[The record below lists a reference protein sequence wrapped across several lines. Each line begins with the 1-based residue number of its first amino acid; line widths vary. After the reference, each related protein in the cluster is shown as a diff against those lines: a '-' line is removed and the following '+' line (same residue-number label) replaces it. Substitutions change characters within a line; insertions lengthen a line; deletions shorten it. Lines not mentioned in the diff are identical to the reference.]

1 MIAVDTNVLLRY
13 IVQDDPVQSALAE
26 RFLEHDLSP
35 QVPGF
40 VSLVAVCEI
49 AWALERTY
57 DLPREAIAD
66 AIMGLTKTPQLEI
79 EAGDLVRVAAAQTRF
94 TIADTIIHLV
104 GQARN
109 CTGTVTFDRN
119 FARMD
124 GVDLLAGRERGN

>member
-13 IVQDDPVQSALAE
+13 IVQDDLDQFALAE
-26 RFLEHDLSP
+26 RFLEQELSP
-35 QVPGF
+35 QEPGF
-40 VSLVAVCEI
+40 VSLVVVCEI

-57 DLPREAIAD
+57 DLPREAIAN

-79 EAGDLVRVAAAQTRF
+79 ESEDLVRAAAAQTRF
-94 TIADTIIHLV
+94 TIADTLIHLV

-109 CTGTVTFDRN
+109 CVGTVTFDRK

-124 GVDLLAGRERGN
+124 GVKLLGE

>member
-13 IVQDDPVQSALAE
+13 IVQDDPDQSALAE
-26 RFLEHDLSP
+26 RFLERDLSS
-35 QVPGF
+35 QEPGF

-57 DLPREAIAD
+57 DLPRDAIAD
-66 AIMGLTKTPQLEI
+66 AIMGLTRTPQLEI
-79 EAGDLVRVAAAQTRF
+79 EAEDLVRAAAAQTRF

-109 CTGTVTFDRN
+109 CAKTVTFDRK
-119 FARMD
+119 FARME
-124 GVDLLAGRERGN
+124 GVELLG

>member
-13 IVQDDPVQSALAE
+13 IVQDDLDQFALAE
-26 RFLEHDLSP
+26 RFLERDLSP
-35 QVPGF
+35 QAPGF

-57 DLPREAIAD
+57 DLPREAIAN
-66 AIMGLTKTPQLEI
+66 AIMGLTKTPQLEL
-79 EAGDLVRVAAAQTRF
+79 ESEDLVRVAAAQTRF
-94 TIADTIIHLV
+94 TIADTLIHLI

-109 CTGTVTFDRN
+109 CVGTVTFDRK

-124 GVDLLAGRERGN
+124 GVKLRR

>member
-13 IVQDDPVQSALAE
+13 IVQDDLDQFALAE
-26 RFLEHDLSP
+26 RFLELDLSP
-35 QVPGF
+35 QEPGF

-57 DLPREAIAD
+57 DLPRETIAN
-66 AIMGLTKTPQLEI
+66 AIMGLTKTPQLEL
-79 EAGDLVRVAAAQTRF
+79 ESEDLVRVAAAQTRF
-94 TIADTIIHLV
+94 TIADTLIHLI

-109 CTGTVTFDRN
+109 CTGTVTFDRK

-124 GVDLLAGRERGN
+124 GVELLG

>member
-13 IVQDDPVQSALAE
+13 IVQDDRDQFALAE
-26 RFLEHDLSP
+26 RFLEQELSP
-35 QVPGF
+35 QEPGF

-57 DLPREAIAD
+57 DLPREAIAN
-66 AIMGLTKTPQLEI
+66 AIMGLTKTPQLEL
-79 EAGDLVRVAAAQTRF
+79 ESEDLVRVAAAQTRF
-94 TIADTIIHLV
+94 TIADTLIHLI

-109 CTGTVTFDRN
+109 CAGTVTFDRK

-124 GVDLLAGRERGN
+124 GVELLG